1 MKTTVYFDDFNLAFQ
16 DCRPNNFSYEGL
28 EVLFNYLTE
37 LENDTGED
45 MELDVIALCC
55 DFCEDEYSN
64 IFNTYTISCEV
75 ENPTEED
82 IKDAVMAYLY
92 DNTNVIGQTE
102 KTIIYQN
109 F

>member
-1 MKTTVYFDDFNLAFQ
+1 MKTTVYLNEFRNAFQ
-16 DCRPNNFSYEGL
+16 AIRPNNFSYEGL

-55 DFCEDEYSN
+55 NFSEDSSENIIRNYSINCDDDEDDEIDDHIKHYLEY
-64 IFNTYTISCEV
+64 
-75 ENPTEED
+75 
-82 IKDAVMAYLY
+82 
-92 DNTNVIGQTE
+92 
-102 KTIIYQN
+102 KTILVGVTANGDFIYQN

>member
-1 MKTTVYFDDFNLAFQ
+1 MKTTVYFDDFNRAFQ
-16 DCRPNNFSYEGL
+16 AIRPNNFSYEGL

-55 DFCEDEYSN
+55 NFSEDSSENIIRNYS
-64 IFNTYTISCEV
+64 IDCDDI
-75 ENPTEED
+75 ED
-82 IKDAVMAYLY
+82 DEIDNHIKDYLDY
-92 DNTNVIGQTE
+92 
-102 KTIIYQN
+102 KTIFVGVTSDGNFIYQN

>member
-1 MKTTVYFDDFNLAFQ
+1 MKTTVYFDDFNRAFQ

-55 DFCEDEYSN
+55 DFSEDS
-64 IFNTYTISCEV
+64 V
-75 ENPTEED
+75 ED
-82 IKDAVMAYLY
+82 IIRNYSIDCDDIEDDEIDNHIKDYLEY
-92 DNTNVIGQTE
+92 
-102 KTIIYQN
+102 KTILVGVTADGNFIYQN